1 MKIKKSKTTGKIK
14 LKRLNKPHTHMQGII
29 NGYYYNASLTEYGYG
44 DFRIKGSHMGWEV
57 YDGDGNRLDHPFADL
72 TKREDAR
79 QFLTD
84 YLEGK
89 TIEVE
94 SARSGK
100 TYHVQNNPDNE
111 WLFNEK
117 AQWKPKKLKTRRAN

>member
-14 LKRLNKPHTHMQGII
+14 LKRLNKPHTHMQDII
-29 NGYYYNASLTEYGYG
+29 NGYHYNASLTEYGYG
-44 DFRIKGSHMGWEV
+44 GFRIKGSNLGWRV
-57 YDGDGNRLDHPFADL
+57 YDGDGNRLDHPFATL
-72 TKREDAR
+72 IKREDAR

-94 SARSGK
+94 YGESGK
-100 TYHVQNNPDNE
+100 TCHVQNNPSNE
-111 WLFNEK
+111 WLLK
-117 AQWKPKKLKTRRAN
+117 GKPTDD